1 MIVSG
6 TTQYRDGHSFDH
18 IMMDLQDLQLV
29 SNLDPPRV
37 LFTHYPFDLLP
48 DEVKGGRIKIVHLYR
63 NPKAVAV
70 SEYYMLKKPKIVA
83 TLDESIERHMDI
95 ES

>member
-6 TTQYRDGHSFDH
+6 STQYRAGHSFDH
-18 IMMDLQDLQLV
+18 ILMDLQDLQLI
-29 SNLDPPRV
+29 NNIDPPRV

-48 DEVKGGRIKIVHLYR
+48 DEVKGGRIKMVHLYR

-70 SEYYMLKKPKIVA
+70 SEYFMLKKAKLVA
-83 TLDESIERHMDI
+83 TLEESIVRHLDRKG
-95 ES
+95 